1 MVIRSGR
8 NDCIMNKETVTLTVL
23 VENTVCRQYLKAEH
37 GLSFWVET
45 EEGNLLWDTGQTVL
59 LVNNAQKLGIPLQ
72 STTHIALSHGHY
84 DHTGGLLQVLIMA
97 PHAHV
102 YGHPDLFVQRFIKNR
117 NAVYSVEPV
126 SSPMEKDIVKE
137 RCESLILSRDPVEI
151 LPGISTTGE
160 IPRKTD
166 FEDTGGDF
174 FLDIA
179 CTKRDPIIDDQAL
192 YIESSQGLIVIPGC
206 AHSGIVNTLNYISEL
221 TRQGKIFA
229 VLGGMHLLRASK
241 ERLEATADAFARYNV
256 QVIGPC
262 HCTGLKAITYIRSRF
277 QDRFVECSTGSRF
290 TFGRKI

>member
-1 MVIRSGR
+1 MIDKTIS
-8 NDCIMNKETVTLTVL
+8 ITVL
-23 VENTVCRQYLKAEH
+23 VENTVSRQNLKAEH
-37 GLSFWVET
+37 GLSFWIET
-45 EEGNLLWDTGQTVL
+45 EDGNILWDTGQTVL
-59 LVNNAQKLGIPLQ
+59 LVNNAQKLGVPLH
-72 STTHIALSHGHY
+72 STNHIVLSHGHY
-84 DHTGGLLQVLIMA
+84 DHTGGLLEVLKMA

-126 SSPMEKDIVKE
+126 SSPMEKDIVKK
-137 RCESLILSRDPVEI
+137 RCESLILSPDPVKI

-160 IPRKTD
+160 IPRETD

-179 CTKRDPIIDDQAL
+179 CIKRDPIIDDQAL
-192 YIESSQGLIVIPGC
+192 YIESSQGIVVILGC
-206 AHSGIVNTLNYISEL
+206 AHSGVVNTLNYVSEL

-241 ERLEATADAFARYNV
+241 ERLEATSDAFARYDIR
-256 QVIGPC
+256 VIGPC
-262 HCTGLKAITYIRSRF
+262 HCTGLKAITYIRSQF
-277 QDRFVECSTGSRF
+277 PDRFVECSTGSRF

>member
-1 MVIRSGR
+1 MIDKTIS
-8 NDCIMNKETVTLTVL
+8 ITVL
-23 VENTVCRQYLKAEH
+23 VENTVSRQDLKAEH
-37 GLSFWVET
+37 GLSFWIET

-59 LVNNAQKLGIPLQ
+59 LVNNAQKLGVQLQ

-84 DHTGGLLQVLIMA
+84 DHTGGLLQVLIIA
-97 PHAHV
+97 PHANV

-126 SSPMEKDIVKE
+126 SSSMEKDTVKK
-137 RCESLILSRDPVEI
+137 RCESLILSSDPVEI
-151 LPGISTTGE
+151 VPGIFTTGE
-160 IPRKTD
+160 IPRETD

-174 FLDIA
+174 FLDVE

-192 YIESSQGLIVIPGC
+192 YIESSQGIVVILGC
-206 AHSGIVNTLNYISEL
+206 AHSGVVNTLNYISKL
-221 TRQGKIFA
+221 TRQEKIFA

-241 ERLEATADAFARYNV
+241 ERLDSTSDAFARYDV

-262 HCTGLKAITYIRSRF
+262 HCTGLKAVTHLRSRF
-277 QDRFVECSTGSRF
+277 PDRFVECSTGSRF